1 MGVDVL
7 LVTLPRVLVYT
18 VEMLDEVAPNR
29 LYTFTRETGPRLT
42 YSLYHIK
49 WLRGVSVSL
58 ALVGM
63 SFATE
68 GPERGVVETTT

>member
-1 MGVDVL
+1 MGVDL
-7 LVTLPRVLVYT
+7 LVVTLPRILVYT
-18 VEMLDEVAPNR
+18 AVMLNEAAPNR
-29 LYTFTRETGPRLT
+29 LYAFIRKTGPRLT
-42 YSLYHIK
+42 YVLYRIK

-63 SFATE
+63 SFTME